1 MFKYPKIDYILK
13 FGNLCNVT
21 YLIAETVKS
30 TSGGKR
36 KIQQIHLNVMHQQN
50 VKK

>member
-1 MFKYPKIDYILK
+1 MFKYPKIDYTLK
-13 FGNLCNVT
+13 FGNLFS
-21 YLIAETVKS
+21 YLPNSRNSKIHKW
-30 TSGGKR
+30 GKR